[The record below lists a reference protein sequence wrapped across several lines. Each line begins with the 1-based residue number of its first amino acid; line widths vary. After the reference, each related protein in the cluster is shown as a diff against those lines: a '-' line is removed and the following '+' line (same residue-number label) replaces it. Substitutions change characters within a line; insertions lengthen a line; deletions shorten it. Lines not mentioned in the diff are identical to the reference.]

1 MGREIMRAIAASEPS
16 LQLAGVW
23 VRPDSPLLDRPMT
36 EFAGPAASE
45 VTASCDLSAVLATA
59 DVAIDFSLPAAVPN
73 ILQEAVKAR
82 KALVCGV
89 SGLDQ
94 DTLTLMQSAA
104 RTVPLFYDRNM
115 SIGVALLRRMVEQ
128 SGQVLGE
135 GFSATISDLHH
146 AEKRDA
152 PSGTALMLGETLAA
166 ARGQDFKSV
175 MRYDSEQAAVARNS
189 DDIVFDVRRE
199 GLHPGA
205 HTVVLAGPDENL
217 SFSHTV
223 TDRRVFA
230 VGALRAAKW
239 LHERPPGLY
248 SMQDLLQG

>member
-1 MGREIMRAIAASEPS
+1 MGREIMRAIAASEAS
-16 LQLAGVW
+16 LQLSGVW
-23 VRPDSPLLDRPMT
+23 VRPDSELLDRPMT
-36 EFAGPAASE
+36 EFAGSAANG
-45 VTASCDLSAVLATA
+45 VTASCDLPSVVEAA
-59 DVAIDFSLPAAVPN
+59 DVAIDFSLPDALPG
-73 ILQEAVKAR
+73 ILEVSVKAR

-94 DTLTLMQSAA
+94 DSLAAVQSAA

-128 SGQVLGE
+128 SGRVLGS
-135 GFSATISDLHH
+135 GFAARISDLHH

-152 PSGTALMLGETLAA
+152 PSGTALMLGETLAQ
-166 ARGQDFKSV
+166 ARGQDFDSV
-175 MRYDSEQAAVARNS
+175 MRYDAEQPAIAQNS
-189 DDIVFDVRRE
+189 DEIVFDVRRE

-205 HTVVLAGPDENL
+205 HTVVLTGPDENL

-230 VGALRAAKW
+230 VGALRAAQW
-239 LHERPPGLY
+239 LHGRPPGLY
-248 SMQDLLQG
+248 SMQDLLGG